1 MSSCN
6 HNLSLLLALA
16 NIQAAVSSYLK
27 RVETEVLLNVSR
39 LIEPDDVH
47 DLSRMQ
53 TPSPI

>member
-27 RVETEVLLNVSR
+27 RVETEVLLDVSR